1 MGLVYKQEEYVT
13 VIPDSTLALDA
24 VGVGQRTRAGVGAQ
38 TFPTVADPGF
48 TEVTHCPLVDK
59 NRFYIS
65 GQNKKTEPWLTEP
78 QLKKNWQHIPHE
90 CY

>member
-1 MGLVYKQEEYVT
+1 MEHAVGFQCSSRWDWFTSRREYLT
-13 VIPDSTLALDA
+13 VIPDSTLTLDA

-38 TFPTVADPGF
+38 TFPTMADPGF

-65 GQNKKTEPWLTEP
+65 GQNKND
-78 QLKKNWQHIPHE
+78 LKLVN
-90 CY
+90 